1 MSRYIFQ
8 IDTKRNFFFNLKD
21 ESMNSIEE
29 GRVNTIV
36 IDEIV
41 SKRKGSLGE
50 LLTIMEETQEASEFK
65 FLDDASLEYISSS
78 VKVPLSQIYGVA
90 TFYSFFN
97 LKPQGKHTIIVCRG
111 TACHTK
117 GSKILLD
124 DLSGLPGCKEALD
137 SGESSF
143 TTEDRQITVKT
154 VACFGQCALAPV
166 VAVDGVIYSN
176 VTSERVKKL
185 LQNLQEDNKDEN
197 LKLS

>member
-1 MSRYIFQ
+1 
-8 IDTKRNFFFNLKD
+8 
-21 ESMNSIEE
+21 MNSIEE